1 MEGTVGRCFATSTPD
16 WGRDAGRGI
25 GSLLIQP
32 RSVYGYARILI
43 ELAGHSET
51 IENTKHSIRIRLK
64 GQLAW
69 LARFCRWSILLSS
82 HGCGIFS
89 KPKSPPG
96 AFRHR
101 HSQVATDTID
111 YVPPAAPRATSHAT
125 VRAMGAKL

>member
-69 LARFCRWSILLSS
+69 LKASSNALHLRRLDGLRSSAGRAETIRTLFLMLL
-82 HGCGIFS
+82 I
-89 KPKSPPG
+89 
-96 AFRHR
+96 
-101 HSQVATDTID
+101 TI
-111 YVPPAAPRATSHAT
+111 
-125 VRAMGAKL
+125 